1 MKNQQLHHQ
10 VRQVR
15 DPFVLMYNFF
25 FSSRRRHTRFDC
37 DWSSDVCSSD
47 LFSTLVLV
55 WTFRAA
61 LRDHLEDNL
70 QAALEREA
78 RLIQDALPEDARAWD
93 RLVGRLAAE
102 RGHRVT
108 LLDSTGQPVA
118 DNLLAPAQ

>member
-1 MKNQQLHHQ
+1 MRFAGRL
-10 VRQVR
+10 
-15 DPFVLMYNFF
+15 VLGA
-25 FSSRRRHTRFDC
+25 
-37 DWSSDVCSSD
+37 VGLL

-55 WTFRAA
+55 WSFRTA
-61 LRDHLEDNL
+61 LRHHLEDSL

-118 DNLLAPAQ
+118 DNLLAPAQLQAAPSMAGDGEVA